1 MILRLVFR
9 SLPLQFR
16 PPNKLQFFLPLTIAE
31 PAGSISMVESEQFD
45 VIEYDQGD
53 GWTRV
58 RRKHFN
64 PDDEDFIGFVPT
76 TYIAIEPV
84 PET

>member
-1 MILRLVFR
+1 MQTLLIKLTNRPLY
-9 SLPLQFR
+9 SL
-16 PPNKLQFFLPLTIAE
+16 TAE
-31 PAGSISMVESEQFD
+31 PAGSISMEESEQFD
-45 VIEYDQGD
+45 VIEFDQGD

-58 RRKHFN
+58 RRKMFN